1 MLLPEN
7 EYVLGEKMRTEE
19 GDMNAEHS
27 KYNGGFMLSSDP
39 TKDRLAGRD
48 STARASSIISV
59 VGSQR
64 KPDPAPELALQ

>member
-19 GDMNAEHS
+19 GDDMNMELS
-27 KYNGGFMLSSDP
+27 KYNGGFMLPDP
-39 TKDRLAGRD
+39 TKDRLAGWG

-64 KPDPAPELALQ
+64 KPDHAPELALQ

>member
-1 MLLPEN
+1 
-7 EYVLGEKMRTEE
+7 MRTEEE
-19 GDMNAEHS
+19 GDMNVEHS

-39 TKDRLAGRD
+39 TKDRLAGRGGK
-48 STARASSIISV
+48 ARASSIISAV

>member
-1 MLLPEN
+1 
-7 EYVLGEKMRTEE
+7 
-19 GDMNAEHS
+19 MNVERS
-27 KYNGGFMLSSDP
+27 KYNGGFMLSDP
-39 TKDRLAGRD
+39 TKDRLAGRG